1 MKINIVKGRVRL
13 SRKAKINN
21 IDTNKTGQVKSE
33 SPLE

>member
-13 SRKAKINN
+13 SPKAKKNN
-21 IDTNKTGQVKSE
+21 IDPYKTGQVMRE